1 MTQQGFKTVDV
12 LRLEVEVEPT
22 GPYNLLPSAAGNYG
36 AWGWITPVANSVI
49 EGSGSALSYS
59 GPAASYFTS
68 DNMPVTP
75 GHYAA
80 ARWTLPPPLGTS
92 GGYSCRFEWLDAAGV
107 FISFSTASAV
117 YGTPGNYTLTAR
129 QAPANARFMRLR
141 VDLAA
146 SATFILFVGV
156 CVATASTA
164 AAIDAA
170 IGTVALTGGTNWRNV
185 IGPSSNIKVT
195 RETLN
200 LGVLEAEILD
210 STLDPATTPDLRP
223 GREVRLT
230 TIDGGG
236 VWQTLFVG
244 KADVL
249 EVDYDAKRMPPRPP
263 RVKILAT
270 DRTSR
275 LAAASRSQGTGK
287 LDDLPAILEGAGIP
301 WNVNGNTSH
310 VKTWTPFGNNDN
322 ATALDQVALTRD
334 TVLGSAWVSREG
346 VLFARDHVDDPA
358 IANPGAEVNTS
369 GWTPGTG
376 TALVRATVAPKVG
389 VGHFQLT
396 RTGALTNLSMTTPV
410 GVAGMPVVGG
420 IMLTA
425 KASFRAAAVAGRLCQ
440 MVWSFWDATGNTVN
454 YDSNLYPASL
464 SNVNSTTTGYTES
477 TYTIRVPGKARF
489 AALAL
494 YVTGTASGEVHYID
508 DVSIVAPIEATLTE
522 PNYSALDIGF
532 RSTDV
537 INSVNVEVLT
547 YDAAAGRTTPVVFG
561 PYEDAVSV
569 AQWQRRAPAKPFTVH
584 GIPATEVAASNYAA
598 KILARNATPTVTVRG
613 LTLPMRDATDRVQA
627 LRDLGD
633 RVRVRHVGK
642 GIDQTLRVSR
652 VVHTITAEPKKW
664 TVSLGFESTT
674 GVAAPQRTPAP
685 GVAPLADVAPTGL
698 AYAAGWSAY
707 GAASA
712 LDGRASREDG
722 WVTLEGL
729 VKGGAS
735 GSLMFVLPVGWRPEN
750 RLIYAQPI
758 GDPIQTGRIDV
769 WPDGN
774 VTHSGGPSGT
784 WPTGYVSLAGIRFKA
799 YQ

>member
-1 MTQQGFKTVDV
+1 MTRQDFKTTDV

-36 AWGWITPVANSVI
+36 AWGWITPVANSTI
-49 EGSGSALSYS
+49 EGSGTALSYS

-68 DNMPVTP
+68 DSMPVTP
-75 GHYAA
+75 LHYAA

-92 GGYSCRFEWLDAAGV
+92 GGYSCRFEWYDAAGV

-146 SATFILFVGV
+146 GATYILFVGV

-170 IGTVALTGGTNWRNV
+170 IGTVALSGGTNWRNV
-185 IGPSSNIKVT
+185 IGPSSNIRVV

-230 TIDGGG
+230 TLDGGG

-249 EVDYDAKRMPPRPP
+249 EVDYDAKRVPARPP
-263 RVKILAT
+263 RVKIVAT
-270 DRTSR
+270 DRTAR
-275 LAAASRSQGTGK
+275 LAAATRPQGVATIGE
-287 LDDLPAILEGAGIP
+287 LPAVLEGAGIP
-301 WNVNGNTSH
+301 WNVNGSTSH
-310 VKTWTPFGNNDN
+310 VKNFAVVGVNDK

-346 VLFARDHVDDPA
+346 VLFARDHVADPT
-358 IANPGAEVNTS
+358 IANPGAETNAT

-376 TALVRATVAPKVG
+376 TSLVRATVAPKVG

-396 RTGALTNLSMTTPV
+396 RTGALSNISMGTPV

-440 MVWSFWDATGNTVN
+440 IVWSFWDATGVSVQ

-477 TYTIRVPGKARF
+477 TYTIRVPGGARY
-489 AALAL
+489 AAITL
-494 YVTGTASGEVHYID
+494 YVSNVASGEVHYID
-508 DVSIVAPIEATLTE
+508 DVSIVAPIEATLAE
-522 PNYSALDIGF
+522 PDYSALDIGF
-532 RSTDV
+532 RSTDC
-537 INSVNVEVLT
+537 INSVNVEVLA
-547 YDAAAGRTTPVVFG
+547 YDPVAGATTPVVFG
-561 PYEDAVSV
+561 PYEDAVSI

-584 GIPATEVAASNYAA
+584 GIAATDAAASAYAA
-598 KILARNATPTVTVRG
+598 KILARNANPTVTVSG
-613 LTLPMRDATDRVQA
+613 LTLPMRGAADRVHA

-652 VVHTITAEPKKW
+652 VVHTITAEPAKW
-664 TVSLGFESTT
+664 LVTLGFDSPTSVASPT
-674 GVAAPQRTPAP
+674 VVPTAAPL
-685 GVAPLADVAPTGL
+685 VAPMVDTAWIP
-698 AYAAGWSAY
+698 
-707 GAASA
+707 
-712 LDGRASREDG
+712 
-722 WVTLEGL
+722 
-729 VKGGAS
+729 
-735 GSLMFVLPVGWRPEN
+735 LPLLNGWRNYNVFGGSWEPAAYR
-750 RLIYAQPI
+750 RLNGEVIFRGLIEGSIRTANHFATVGAGFQ
-758 GDPIQTGRIDV
+758 
-769 WPDGN
+769 
-774 VTHSGGPSGT
+774 HGGGVQIWAVGSDTSTSRVDTASNGT
-784 WPTGYVSLAGIRFKA
+784 LTLAGGGTTYVSLAQIRYPA
-799 YQ
+799 DQ